1 MNFLSRLSIAVKL
14 YMIPGIGIISFLAYV
29 AITSYTASTNKELL
43 ERAKSEQ
50 FPALLES
57 KNALVGMKN
66 VKSNLSSAVTTGD
79 EDSLDNADSEALLVK
94 QSLGTLQQLTPSIR
108 EAINPILADFNNY
121 YNMASTVSKSMID
134 GTADFS
140 KIAETARQMDEAF
153 VRSTTALSQ
162 FSDNQ
167 LILFETAI
175 ADANSAAD
183 ALSDIGIVMGVV
195 TTILLLGV
203 AIPIVN
209 NFRTSIG
216 DLVVSFKDIAQE
228 DGDLT
233 KRINTNNKDEIG
245 ELVYWFNQFIEKLQH
260 VVKDIGN
267 ASKPLATLADNLNQ
281 VSDSARHTISAQQL
295 SAAEAKSAVDNM
307 TTSVSS
313 VAQSASDA
321 ASAAGEASSA
331 ADAGQKVV
339 NLTVSNI
346 QSLAERVDE
355 TAVVIKK
362 LEQDSN
368 QVGVV
373 LDVIKGIAE
382 QTNLLALN
390 AAIEAA
396 RAGEQGRGFA
406 VVADEVRTLASRTQ
420 KSTEEIQKTIEQL
433 QNAARSAVSVM
444 GKGTEQAALSVNEAN
459 QAGQSLGAITKTISR
474 ITAMNDQIA
483 ESTKEQQTVSLL
495 ISKSVD
501 NINART
507 EDTASSSERLTTVSQ
522 ELEQLSSD
530 FSRIM
535 QQFKY

>member
-1 MNFLSRLSIAVKL
+1 
-14 YMIPGIGIISFLAYV
+14 MIPGIGIISFLVYV
-29 AITSYTASTNKELL
+29 LITSNTASTNKELL
-43 ERAKSEQ
+43 ERAKNEQ

-79 EDSLDNADSEALLVK
+79 DDSLDNAEKEALLVK
-94 QSLGTLQQLTPSIR
+94 QSLETLQQLTPSIR
-108 EAINPILADFNNY
+108 EDITPIVADFNNY
-121 YNMASTVSKSMID
+121 YNVASNVSKSMID

-140 KIAETARQMDEAF
+140 KIAETARQMDDAF
-153 VRSTTALSQ
+153 VRSTEALSQ

-167 LILFETAI
+167 LTLFETAI
-175 ADANSAAD
+175 ADANNAAD

-260 VVKDIGN
+260 VVQDIGN

-307 TTSVSS
+307 TNSVSS

-321 ASAAGEASSA
+321 ASAAGEASNA
-331 ADAGQKVV
+331 ADTGQKVV

-346 QSLAERVDE
+346 QSLAARVDE

-433 QNAARSAVSVM
+433 QNAARSAVNVM
-444 GKGTEQAALSVNEAN
+444 AKGTEQAALSVDEAN

-495 ISKSVD
+495 ISKNVD

-522 ELEQLSSD
+522 ELEQLSAD
-530 FSRIM
+530 FSKIM